1 MEIKQIFDD
10 FNGLKALII
19 GDVMIDAYYLG
30 KVDRISPEA
39 PVPVVALNKKE
50 NRLGGA
56 ANVALNIKSLGA
68 TPLLC
73 SVIGNDSDAH
83 IFKLL
88 LKENGLDNKG
98 IVSST
103 ERQTTVKTRIIG
115 NNHQMLRIDQEIT
128 DLLTFEEED
137 LLLEKVAIL
146 LPKADVLIFSDYD
159 KGVITPRVIEEIIS
173 LCNKHSIPTVADP
186 KKRNFLFYKGVS
198 LFKPNLKELADG
210 LKTVPIKP
218 EGEVI
223 NNAIN
228 HLREQMPHLISMIT
242 LSEHGVYYSSN
253 GKKNIIPAHLRTIA
267 DVSGA
272 GDTVIS
278 VASLCLA
285 LKLPV
290 DRIVQLANLAGGLV
304 CEYLGVVPIKK
315 EQLLEEAIQHQL

>member
-1 MEIKQIFDD
+1 MEISQIFED
-10 FNGLKALII
+10 FNSLKALIV

-50 NRLGGA
+50 NRMGGA

-68 TPLLC
+68 SPLLC
-73 SVIGNDSDAH
+73 SVIGNDADAQ
-83 IFKLL
+83 IFKFL
-88 LKENGLDNKG
+88 LKENGLDESG

-128 DLLTFEEED
+128 DLLNTEEENQ
-137 LLLEKVAIL
+137 LLEKVAKL
-146 LPKADVLIFSDYD
+146 LPQANVLIFSDYD
-159 KGVITPRVIEEIIS
+159 KGVLTPRVIEQIIA
-173 LCNKHSIPTVADP
+173 LCKQQNIPTVADP
-186 KKRNFLFYKGVS
+186 KKRNFLAYKGVS

-210 LKTVPIKP
+210 LKTMPIKP
-218 EGEVI
+218 EGD
-223 NNAIN
+223 AISHAIT
-228 HLREQMPHLISMIT
+228 HLQEQMPHQISMIT
-242 LSEHGVYYSSN
+242 LSEHGVYFSVN
-253 GKKNIIPAHLRTIA
+253 GQRNIIPAHLRTIA

-278 VASLCLA
+278 VASLCVA
-285 LKLPV
+285 LGLPV
-290 DRIVQLANLAGGLV
+290 ERIVQLANLAGGLV

-315 EQLLEEAIQHQL
+315 EQLLEEAIQHHI